1 MKKWVKIFTFAYGQ
15 GCVKKTNIR
24 NGFLTLLQMG
34 NLVLVQLVL
43 PGSGVPWQCLNF
55 ITLVVSFLL
64 TTDIP
69 QNSHPPYLKRPKN
82 EAEFCFVLRDLHSRI
97 EILRRGVVCH
107 MAPPLLFIST
117 ASHRSSS
124 SSIITDQSHK
134 CLWSRVSQK
143 NQKSEFCFATKPTGF
158 HRLDEPPEKIS
169 ALQTHKRHSASNFQ
183 FYIVI
188 TMGKSAKNLIWS

>member
-1 MKKWVKIFTFAYGQ
+1 M
-15 GCVKKTNIR
+15 
-24 NGFLTLLQMG
+24 
-34 NLVLVQLVL
+34 
-43 PGSGVPWQCLNF
+43 PWQCLNF
-55 ITLVVSFLL
+55 ITLVLSFVL

-69 QNSHPPYLKRPKN
+69 QNSHPRYLKRPKN

-134 CLWSRVSQK
+134 CLWRHWCSINDFLTFKWDSNCEYRPLAMLDICSVSIYMFSYRHRRCSSSH
-143 NQKSEFCFATKPTGF
+143 NPLRGYPSTLSTPLRHFVPKP
-158 HRLDEPPEKIS
+158 H
-169 ALQTHKRHSASNFQ
+169 
-183 FYIVI
+183 
-188 TMGKSAKNLIWS
+188 